1 MAVQQL
7 KLNTNPLQFNVF
19 SGNQYD
25 YKAPDLSILERSMA
39 QREARVEKA
48 YQQMSA
54 VDSALSS
61 VEQQLNPAEGNWFF
75 DYKNNIKQQIRNNI
89 DEGNPGAA
97 IRNSM
102 RLAGDAAT
110 DSAILSRID
119 ANKKYN
125 EWDNTLKQRL
135 AKGEISQDTYKYAIA
150 NNPYQFNETTDAY
163 GNVTGGQ
170 LVDPKQV
177 YDTINWKDVAAQAA
191 ALNRPDVTTSHYG
204 GGNTNPALYKTD
216 ESSMTK
222 LNGMLGTASNKWENG
237 YQLEQVSSE
246 EILNTI
252 GNLLNMPDLTNQV
265 IQDYNVSKWKYNQ
278 MNVDDKQA
286 LKEAGLIKNGV
297 PVSLKE
303 YLDEKTK
310 LFADALAYR
319 KEGITSVKENGFGF
333 TTKTGTD
340 TETQTEGYGAP
351 KPPAPPK
358 ASGKPVRMIGEKN
371 ISVGANAAGAALDNM
386 MIAPQDNTKVESINI
401 GG

>member
-1 MAVQQL
+1 MAIQQL

-19 SGNQYD
+19 SGNQYE
-25 YKAPDLSILERSMA
+25 YKGPDLSILERGGIK
-39 QREARVEKA
+39 RETRRGN
-48 YQQMSA
+48 
-54 VDSALSS
+54 ALQGISGIDTTLS
-61 VEQQLNPAEGNWFF
+61 GIEQQLNPAEGNWFY
-75 DYKNNIKQQIRNNI
+75 DYKNNLKEKMRNFFN
-89 DEGNPGAA
+89 EGNYGQV
-97 IRNSM
+97 IINSG
-102 RLAGDAAT
+102 LLGGDVAT

-119 ANKKYN
+119 ANKKYQ

-150 NNPYQFNETTDAY
+150 NNPYQFSETTDAY

-191 ALNRPDVTTSHYG
+191 ALNRPDVTTDSRAG
-204 GGNTNPALYKTD
+204 GGTNPSLYDTNNPK
-216 ESSMTK
+216 MTK
-222 LNGMLGTASNKWENG
+222 LNGMLGAASNKWERG
-237 YQLEQVSSE
+237 HQVEQVTSE

-278 MNVDDKQA
+278 LNTDDKQA

-310 LFADALAYR
+310 LFADALAYK
-319 KEGITSVKENGFGF
+319 KEGTTKVDERGFGF

-358 ASGKPVRMIGEKN
+358 AEGKPVRMVGEKN
-371 ISVGANAAGAALDNM
+371 ISVGANAAGKALDNM
-386 MIAPQDNTKVESINI
+386 MIAPQDNTKVKPINI